1 MKDRKIMKLFK
12 NISAQRKNEIF
23 GVLLWASAL
32 FILLSLFTYSYT
44 RDAKFINQELSWSN
58 LEKLLNHPI
67 RNHAGIMGAL
77 VSYTLYYLLGLA
89 AFFLPVILLFW
100 GTNFLFKTEPSTLFK
115 KTIYIFT
122 FIFLLGIFFSISQA
136 HSTTGVDFSKVT
148 IGGWGSLFF
157 AKILVKIFGTFGSY
171 TLSLALLIVVAL
183 LATPWKLSESLI
195 FGKAILRRFYDRSS
209 RWWEL
214 KRMEKRRTQRLDEL
228 KETLGK
234 EKKEEFLVKELP
246 QEKEVKS
253 EWIHSGEEKER
264 PRDFVKELK
273 TSLSLVRGKGD
284 SKIGAYQYPSLSILN
299 DPPHIKPSVTN
310 EELNQ
315 TARVLR
321 DTLSTFG
328 IGIEGDLIE
337 KSPGPVITRY
347 EFKPAPGIKVNQ
359 IMSLSDDLALALQ
372 AKRIRIVAPIPGKAA
387 VGVEIPNKTP
397 QVVYLKDIL
406 VSPFF
411 QNTTYRLAIVLG
423 KTISGEPFVTDL
435 SRMPHLLIA
444 GATGSGK
451 SVCINVILAS
461 LLYRLH
467 PEEIRFIMIDP
478 KMLELTVYNQIPH
491 LERPV
496 VTHPKFAERVLA
508 ETVVEMEERYKKL
521 ARAGVRSIEDYNKKK
536 KKEGL
541 LPYLVII
548 VDELADLMMSSSLK
562 TEALITRLAQMARA
576 VGIHLILA
584 TQRPSVDVITGLIK
598 ANFSARIAFQ
608 VASRI
613 DSRTIIDGIG
623 AEKLLGNGDML
634 FIQSGHPEPRRIHGA
649 FISSEET
656 QKLVDFI
663 KSQDYVPAP
672 IGVFTREEDK
682 LELSERWE
690 DSEEDDL
697 YKRAIEIVVRHRQGS
712 VSLLQRRL
720 GVGYQRAAR
729 LIDQMERDGIV
740 GPYDGS
746 KAREVLVDRG
756 YLEKGETSLEEKKD
770 EPNNL

>member
-1 MKDRKIMKLFK
+1 MKLLK
-12 NISAQRKNEIF
+12 NISADRKDEIF
-23 GVLLWASAL
+23 GVLLWALSI
-32 FILLSLFTYSYT
+32 FILLSLITYSHSIDS
-44 RDAKFINQELSWSN
+44 RFLNQELSWSS
-58 LEKLLNHPI
+58 LDKLVTQQM
-67 RNHAGIMGAL
+67 RNQTGVMGAL
-77 VSYTLYYLLGLA
+77 VSYSLYYLFGIVS
-89 AFFLPVILLFW
+89 FFLPVVLVFW
-100 GTNFLFKTEPSTLFK
+100 GTRFLFKTEWSTLFK
-115 KTIYIFT
+115 KTV
-122 FIFLLGIFFSISQA
+122 FIFILIYLLGVFFSISVA
-136 HSTTGVDFSKVT
+136 YSSTGVDFSRVSL
-148 IGGWGSLFF
+148 GGWASTVM
-157 AKILVKIFGTFGSY
+157 AKILVKIFGIFGSY
-171 TLSLALLIVVAL
+171 TLCLALLVVVAVL
-183 LATPWKLSESLI
+183 VTPWKPSESLLL
-195 FGKAILRRFYDRSS
+195 GKTLLGKFYERGSN
-209 RWWEL
+209 WWEL
-214 KRMEKRRTQRLDEL
+214 KRIEKRRTQRMEEL
-228 KETLGK
+228 KETAGT
-234 EKKEEFLVKELP
+234 EEEIEVEEPPPVKEDKRGKIFTASKKDGPGNL
-246 QEKEVKS
+246 V
-253 EWIHSGEEKER
+253 EEI
-264 PRDFVKELK
+264 K
-273 TSLSLVRGKGD
+273 TSLSFVRSKED
-284 SKIGAYQYPSLSILN
+284 NKIGAYQYPGLSILN
-299 DPPHIKPSVTN
+299 EPPHIKPSVTN

-315 TARVLR
+315 TARVLK
-321 DTLSTFG
+321 DTLETFG
-328 IGIEGDLIE
+328 IGIEGDLVE

-387 VGVEIPNKTP
+387 VGVEIPNRTP
-397 QVVYLKDIL
+397 QTVYLKDIL
-406 VSPFF
+406 VSPLF
-411 QNTTYRLAIVLG
+411 QNTQYRLAIALG
-423 KTISGEPFVTDL
+423 KTISGEPLVTDL

-496 VTHPKFAERVLA
+496 VTHPKAAERILS

-521 ARAGVRSIEDYNKKK
+521 ARLGVRNIEDYNRKKK
-536 KKEGL
+536 REGI

-598 ANFSARIAFQ
+598 ANFSARVAFQ

-634 FIQSGHPEPRRIHGA
+634 FIQAGHPEPLRIHGA
-649 FISSEET
+649 YISSEET

-663 KSQDYVPAP
+663 KTQDYVPAR
-672 IGVFTREEDK
+672 IGVFSREEEK
-682 LELSERWE
+682 PENLEKWE
-690 DSEEDDL
+690 NAEEEDL
-697 YKRAIEIVVRHRQGS
+697 YKRAIELVVRHRQGS

-720 GVGYQRAAR
+720 GIGYQRSAR

-746 KAREVLVDRG
+746 KAREVLVSRD
-756 YLEKGETSLEEKKD
+756 YLEKRETAVEEEKEKD
-770 EPNNL
+770 KLENS

>member
-1 MKDRKIMKLFK
+1 MKLFK
-12 NISAQRKNEIF
+12 NISPDRKNEVF

-32 FILLSLFTYSYT
+32 FILLSLFTYSYSK
-44 RDAKFINQELSWSN
+44 DARFFNQEFSWSN
-58 LEKLLNHPI
+58 LEKLFTQPI
-67 RNHAGIMGAL
+67 RNQAGIIGAL
-77 VSYTLYYLLGLA
+77 ISYMLFYLFGLV
-89 AFFLPVILLFW
+89 AFFLPISLIFW
-100 GTNFLFKTEPSTLFK
+100 GTVYLFKTELSTVFK
-115 KTIYIFT
+115 KTIYIFI
-122 FIFLLGIFFSISQA
+122 FILLLGIFFSISQA
-136 HSTTGVDFSKVT
+136 HSSIGLDFSRVSL
-148 IGGWGSLFF
+148 GGWSSLLF
-157 AKILVKIFGTFGSY
+157 AKFLVKIFGTFGSY
-171 TLSLALLIVVAL
+171 TLSLALLIIVAL
-183 LATPWKLSESLI
+183 LATPWKFSESLI
-195 FGKAILRRFYDRSS
+195 FGKTLFQRFYDRGS

-214 KRMEKRRTQRLDEL
+214 KRVQKRRTQREEEL
-228 KETLGK
+228 KVAFEK
-234 EKKEEFLVKELP
+234 EGLILKEYL
-246 QEKEVKS
+246 QEKEVKPES
-253 EWIHSGEEKER
+253 IRSVEEKEE
-264 PRDFVKELK
+264 PVNIVKELK
-273 TSLSLVRGKGD
+273 TSLNLVRGKEE
-284 SKIGAYQYPSLSILN
+284 SKIGAYQYPGLSILN
-299 DPPHIKPSVTN
+299 DPPFVKPSVTN

-315 TARVLR
+315 TAKALK
-321 DTLSTFG
+321 DTLATFD
-328 IGIEGDLIE
+328 IGIEGELID

-347 EFKPAPGIKVNQ
+347 EFKPAPGVKVNQ

-397 QVVYLKDIL
+397 QIVNLKEIL

-411 QNTTYRLAIVLG
+411 QNTTYRLAIALG
-423 KTISGEPFVTDL
+423 KSISGEPLVADL
-435 SRMPHLLIA
+435 SKMPHLLIA

-496 VTHPKFAERVLA
+496 VTNPKVAERVLA

-521 ARAGVRSIEDYNKKK
+521 ARAGVRNIEDYNKKK

-541 LPYLVII
+541 LPYLIII

-613 DSRTIIDGIG
+613 DSRTIIDGAG

-634 FIQSGHPEPRRIHGA
+634 FIQAGHPEPRRIHGA
-649 FISSEET
+649 YITSEET

-663 KSQDYVPAP
+663 KSQDYVPTP
-672 IGVFTREEDK
+672 IGVFAREDDKQEVSEGWEDK
-682 LELSERWE
+682 
-690 DSEEDDL
+690 EEDDL
-697 YKRAIEIVVRHRQGS
+697 YKQAVEIVVRHRQGS

-729 LIDQMERDGIV
+729 LIDQMESDGIV

-756 YLEKGETSLEEKKD
+756 YLEKGEISFEENKD
-770 EPNNL
+770 EKRDENNNL

>member
-1 MKDRKIMKLFK
+1 VKLFK
-12 NISAQRKNEIF
+12 NFSSERKNEIF

-32 FILLSLFTYSYT
+32 FILLSLFTYSYSK
-44 RDAKFINQELSWSN
+44 DAKFFNQEFSWSN
-58 LEKLLNHPI
+58 LDKLFTQPI
-67 RNHAGIMGAL
+67 RNQAGIIGAL
-77 VSYTLYYLLGLA
+77 ISYLLFYLFGLSS
-89 AFFLPVILLFW
+89 FLLPLSLGLW
-100 GTNFLFKTEPSTLFK
+100 GTVYLFKTELFTIFK

-122 FIFLLGIFFSISQA
+122 FIFLLGIFFCISQA
-136 HSTTGVDFSKVT
+136 HSSIGLDFSRVSL
-148 IGGWGSLFF
+148 GGWSSLLF

-171 TLSLALLIVVAL
+171 TLSLALLIIVAL
-183 LATPWKLSESLI
+183 LATPWKFSESLI
-195 FGKAILRRFYDRSS
+195 FGKTLFQRFYDRGS

-214 KRMEKRRTQRLDEL
+214 KRVQKRRTQREEEL
-228 KETLGK
+228 KVAFEK
-234 EKKEEFLVKELP
+234 EKKEGLILKEYL
-246 QEKEVKS
+246 QEKEVKPES
-253 EWIHSGEEKER
+253 IHSVEEKEE
-264 PRDFVKELK
+264 PVNIVKELK
-273 TSLSLVRGKGD
+273 TSLNLVRGKEE

-299 DPPHIKPSVTN
+299 DPPFVKPSVTN
-310 EELNQ
+310 DELNQ
-315 TARVLR
+315 TAKALR
-321 DTLSTFG
+321 DTLATFD
-328 IGIEGDLIE
+328 IGIEGELID

-347 EFKPAPGIKVNQ
+347 EFKPAPGVKVNQ

-397 QVVYLKDIL
+397 QIVNLKEIL

-411 QNTTYRLAIVLG
+411 QNTTYRLAIALG
-423 KTISGEPFVTDL
+423 KSISGEPLVADL
-435 SRMPHLLIA
+435 SKMPHLLIA

-496 VTHPKFAERVLA
+496 VTNPKVAERVLA

-521 ARAGVRSIEDYNKKK
+521 ARAGVRNIEDYNKKK

-541 LPYLVII
+541 LPYLIII

-608 VASRI
+608 VVSRI
-613 DSRTIIDGIG
+613 DSRTIIDGAG

-634 FIQSGHPEPRRIHGA
+634 FIQAGHPEPRRIHGA
-649 FISSEET
+649 YITSEET

-663 KSQDYVPAP
+663 KSQDYVPTP
-672 IGVFTREEDK
+672 IGVFAREDDKQEVSEGWEDK
-682 LELSERWE
+682 
-690 DSEEDDL
+690 EEDDL
-697 YKRAIEIVVRHRQGS
+697 YKRAVEIVVRHRQGS

-729 LIDQMERDGIV
+729 LIDQMESDGIV

-746 KAREVLVDRG
+746 KAREVLVDRS
-756 YLEKGETSLEEKKD
+756 YLEKEEISFEENKDEKKD
-770 EPNNL
+770 ENNNF